1 VRESGVPA
9 CNISYQG
16 HGDPGYEQGDPAVL
30 GERHHYTYLVW
41 SWVNVSGGGVVRTLL
56 RPGQRF
62 HRCNVYSIKEDAIDD
77 QHNVNGWVQAVY
89 GKTLY
94 GENWIYGWTV
104 YAHQAAG
111 DPEPT
116 YHLEPF

>member
-1 VRESGVPA
+1 
-9 CNISYQG
+9 
-16 HGDPGYEQGDPAVL
+16 VL

-77 QHNVNGWVQAVY
+77 QGNVNGWVQAVY